1 MKKLFFLLFSL
12 FYNFYFVNAQCNI
25 TLISGTSSVNQ
36 AVCLGTSISNINY
49 STISATNAFFTGLP
63 TGVVGTWSSNSINI
77 SGTPVVSGVYNFVVT
92 LTGCTG
98 GVNSAS
104 GTITVYSQ
112 FNSGVLRSFSNIC
125 YDTSPDTLR
134 FNIAPTGGGGSYG
147 YQWQDSVAGGNWADV
162 AGATSSSYRPG
173 NLQQTRFYR
182 VRVQSLLGCGFLF
195 TPSSRVLVYL
205 PFSVGSI
212 VGADTVC
219 YNTRPDTMRVL
230 NLPTGGDLSYSYQWL
245 ESLSGNGPWA
255 PVVGQ
260 TGTTYRPGN
269 LLASRYYRLLMRSG
283 SGCGVDSSNVVMV
296 RAWLDVVPAQ
306 AGANSPSICY
316 DSSTYVYRL
325 SGASG
330 SDGNFSYQWQR
341 KQSGIWTNI
350 SGATSDTFYTGSLQ
364 QTTQYRLRTI
374 SAFGCS
380 DKFSDSVV
388 VQVYSQFNSGVLRS
402 FSNICYDTSPDTLRF
417 NIAPTGGGGSY
428 GYQWQDSVAG
438 GNWADVAGAT
448 SSSYRPGNLQ
458 QTRFYRVRV
467 QSLLGCG
474 FLFTPSS
481 RVLVYLPFSV
491 GSIVGADTVCYN
503 TRPDTMRV
511 LNLPT
516 GGDLSYSYQ
525 WLESLSG
532 NGPWAPVVGQTGT
545 TYRPGNLLA
554 SRYYRLL
561 MRSGSGCGVD
571 SSNVVMVWVNPL
583 PDTSLILG
591 PNLVCKNQA
600 DVQYILSKDS
610 SLYRYE
616 WNITKGII
624 QSGRYSNRVFIK
636 WNDLN
641 GIDTIKVIQTNR
653 LTGCTNMMTYVV
665 QISQNRSPDRSI
677 LIRKPNTNM
686 LICSDSSIGLQYAWG
701 WILSSDSSVYVH
713 APSSL
718 RYFVLPHAFDSIR
731 HHYFVKTIN
740 QGCETY
746 SFLSYNPIPA
756 NVFLDAFNDSPNIF
770 PNPTDGYLCVKF
782 SHIKLKSIFLFD
794 SFGNIV
800 LEQIQNIDSLINLDL
815 SFLSPGVYRLYIVE
829 DSIKYANNILLIK
842 K

>member
-1 MKKLFFLLFSL
+1 MKGAFFVLFSFFLKITFI
-12 FYNFYFVNAQCNI
+12 YAQCTI
-25 TLISGTSSVNQ
+25 TLTSDTGSPNQ
-36 AVCLGTSISNINY
+36 AVCQGTNISSITY
-49 STISATNAFFTGLP
+49 STISATNAVFSGLP
-63 TGVVGTWSSNSINI
+63 TGIVGTWSSNLISI

-134 FNIAPTGGGGSYG
+134 FNITPTGGGGSYG

-212 VGADTVC
+212 VGSDTVC
-219 YNTRPDTMRVL
+219 YNTRPDTIRLL

-245 ESLSGNGPWA
+245 ESLSGNSPWT
-255 PVVGQ
+255 PVAGQ
-260 TGTTYRPGN
+260 TGTTYRPLN

-296 RAWLDVVPAQ
+296 R
-306 AGANSPSICY
+306 
-316 DSSTYVYRL
+316 
-325 SGASG
+325 
-330 SDGNFSYQWQR
+330 
-341 KQSGIWTNI
+341 
-350 SGATSDTFYTGSLQ
+350 
-364 QTTQYRLRTI
+364 
-374 SAFGCS
+374 
-380 DKFSDSVV
+380 
-388 VQVYSQFNSGVLRS
+388 
-402 FSNICYDTSPDTLRF
+402 
-417 NIAPTGGGGSY
+417 
-428 GYQWQDSVAG
+428 
-438 GNWADVAGAT
+438 
-448 SSSYRPGNLQ
+448 
-458 QTRFYRVRV
+458 
-467 QSLLGCG
+467 
-474 FLFTPSS
+474 
-481 RVLVYLPFSV
+481 
-491 GSIVGADTVCYN
+491 
-503 TRPDTMRV
+503 
-511 LNLPT
+511 
-516 GGDLSYSYQ
+516 
-525 WLESLSG
+525 
-532 NGPWAPVVGQTGT
+532 
-545 TYRPGNLLA
+545 
-554 SRYYRLL
+554 
-561 MRSGSGCGVD
+561 
-571 SSNVVMVWVNPL
+571 VNPL

-610 SLYRYE
+610 SLYSYE

-641 GIDTIKVIQTNR
+641 AIDTIKLIQTNR

-746 SFLSYNPIPA
+746 SFLNYNPIPA
-756 NVFLDAFNDSPNIF
+756 NLFLDTFNDSPNIF
-770 PNPTDGYLCVKF
+770 PNPTDGYLCIKF
-782 SHIKLKSIFLFD
+782 SHDKLKSIFLFD
-794 SFGNIV
+794 SFGNKV
-800 LEQIQNIDSLINLDL
+800 LEQIENFDSLITLDL
-815 SFLSPGVYRLYIVE
+815 SFLSSGVYRLYIVE
-829 DSIKYANNILLIK
+829 DNIKHASNILLIK
-842 K
+842 R